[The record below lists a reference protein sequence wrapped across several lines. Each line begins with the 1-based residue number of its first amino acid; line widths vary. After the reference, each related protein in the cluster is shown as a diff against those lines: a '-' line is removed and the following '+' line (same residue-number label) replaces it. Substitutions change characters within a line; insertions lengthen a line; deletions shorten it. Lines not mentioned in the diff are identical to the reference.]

1 MRIFSSLRSRIFLT
15 SALLA
20 VLSIGIALYV
30 VNQRVTAAGEAT
42 LRHDIVV
49 TATLVDQLR
58 KARMDTFMT
67 MAHFISD
74 TSQLKAAVDTRH
86 APTVQA
92 AADDIYAG
100 YRKQLNSKFLI
111 VTNNTGSVLAII
123 GASDRVGE
131 IIAGQPAVREALAG
145 HESVGLLPQ
154 PDGVMQLVS
163 VPIALG
169 RTNPE
174 ILGTVSVGFLLD
186 DAFAAQLKATTGSE
200 IAFGIGGQILA
211 TTLRHADRA
220 EPLILFALP
229 DVGERFAGRDR
240 LPDRA
245 VPAARQQDDRD
256 LDLAR
261 LERERSPDEV
271 RVVVGMGEHR
281 GQPRPHVDGW

>member
-30 VNQRVTAAGEAT
+30 VNRRVTAAGEAT

-67 MAHFISD
+67 MARFISD
-74 TSQLKAAVDTRH
+74 TSQLKAAVDTKH

-111 VTNNTGSVLAII
+111 VTNNTGGVLAII
-123 GASDRVGE
+123 GASERVAE
-131 IIAGQPAVREALAG
+131 IIAGQPAVRAALGG

-154 PDGVMQLVS
+154 PDGVLQLVT

-220 EPLILFALP
+220 ELSALLGESGVARSVHIGGDDYVALARPLAEPADPVPAGGAPVALIL
-229 DVGERFAGRDR
+229 
-240 LPDRA
+240 
-245 VPAARQQDDRD
+245 
-256 LDLAR
+256 
-261 LERERSPDEV
+261 RSRTE
-271 RVVVGMGEHR
+271 
-281 GQPRPHVDGW
+281 QLRPLQAIH